1 MIILDPEMNGCIVWL
16 INSPIS
22 EKNKVTHIKG
32 ETIEEICKGLINRLT
47 TYKRVKNQWGNYIN
61 KLCWKDIVY
70 LDITAMGHAYK
81 DVFRHYGLPVED
93 ITPGSPNNVLP
104 N

>member
-1 MIILDPEMNGCIVWL
+1 MIILDPEMNGCVVWL
-16 INSPIS
+16 INSPIT

-32 ETIEEICKGLINRLT
+32 GTIEEICRELINRLA
-47 TYKRVKNQWGNYIN
+47 TYGYVENLYGAYVKTLI
-61 KLCWKDIVY
+61 WKDIVY
-70 LDITAMGHAYK
+70 LDITSMGHMYK

-104 N
+104 I